1 MTEKRDYTYTSS
13 LSRYIRDF
21 VSEKRQMGFI
31 FNTAAYQL
39 QRFDGYWDTCGY
51 DEDITQDR
59 LQEWFM
65 PLSEK
70 ESKSSHSQRISVVK
84 DLSIYMNSI
93 GIPAYVPLLNVG
105 KDHNTVHIF
114 TGQELKELFEK
125 IDSYVPIS
133 INHNDY
139 RMANAYP
146 VMFRLFYC
154 CGMRNNEVCALRT
167 SDVDFE
173 KGIITVLDGK
183 NQKDRLVYLSDD
195 MRVLTKKYLS
205 YITKFMGYE
214 PYWLFP
220 GRFPEKH
227 VGKSHLDKRFNQF
240 WRATDSASLC
250 DKKPSL
256 HCLRH
261 TFVVNRINR
270 WILDGIDV
278 DVMII
283 YLSRYLGHKSPDE
296 TFYYYHLVDDAFRII
311 RQKDETADIVIPEVR
326 RL

>member
-39 QRFDGYWDTCGY
+39 HRFDGYWDTCGY

-65 PLSEK
+65 PLSEN

-84 DLSIYMNSI
+84 GLSIYMNSI

-195 MRVLTKKYLS
+195 MRVLMKKYLS

-240 WRATDSASLC
+240 WQATGSASLC

-278 DVMII
+278 DVMLI